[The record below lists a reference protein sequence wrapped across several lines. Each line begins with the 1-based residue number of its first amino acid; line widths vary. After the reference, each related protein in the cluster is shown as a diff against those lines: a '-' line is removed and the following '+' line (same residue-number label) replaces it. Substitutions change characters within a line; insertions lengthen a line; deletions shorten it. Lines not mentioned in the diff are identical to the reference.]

1 MISCTEFIPLYSEF
15 FKYLEKKG
23 GPDAVMEYWY
33 YISDN
38 SIGDK
43 TNPNSLAS
51 FIERAASP
59 FEGAIN
65 YWNHTLTE
73 EACDQYKVID
83 SKNHLCY
90 GHMRHCPSRGML
102 NALEHIEPY
111 HNYCKHCDIIYQR
124 VLEKYGIV
132 HEMDFSRID
141 NAECYSLIYEK
152 GKRPDVDITK
162 TEEVPVNDTMTVID
176 MKAEDNKYLHRDF
189 HLLGDLALK
198 YCGEK
203 YGDKGVEEF
212 LTDYTKNY
220 YSPQIEDIKTNGL
233 SAIKKWLEKIYET
246 EEASGLLNTYLGDKE
261 LTVTILHSPVIEYMH
276 SLNQEPS
283 KYYIEE
289 TRTLYGVIAESCN
302 LAFELDYYNEDGG
315 TQFIFKCR

>member
-51 FIERAASP
+51 FIERAETP

-73 EACDQYKVID
+73 EACDQYKIID
-83 SKNHLCY
+83 AKNHLCY
-90 GHMRHCPSRGML
+90 SHMRHCPSRGML

-124 VLEKYGIV
+124 VLDKYGIV
-132 HEMDFSRID
+132 HEMDFSRIS
-141 NAECYSLIYEK
+141 NAECNGLIYEK
-152 GKRPDVDITK
+152 GKRPNVDITK
-162 TEEVPVNDTMTVID
+162 TEDVPVDDTMTVID

-198 YCGEK
+198 YCGENF
-203 YGDKGVEEF
+203 GDKAVVEF
-212 LTDYTKNY
+212 LTDYTLNY
-220 YSPQIEDIKTNGL
+220 YAPQIKDIQERGL
-233 SAIKKWLEKIYET
+233 VAIKEWIERIYEI
-246 EEASGLLNTYLGDKE
+246 EEASELLHTE
-261 LTVTILHSPVIEYMH
+261 LTDTSLTVNIDKSPVIEFMR
-276 SLNQEPS
+276 SLNQQPS
-283 KYYIEE
+283 KYYVEE
-289 TRTLYGVIAESCN
+289 TKTLYKVIADACN
-302 LAFELDYYNEDGG
+302 LYFFLIYYNEDG
-315 TQFIFKCR
+315 TASFKFCLK